1 MAIVGGFDVHR
12 SQITVELLDTES
24 GELRRGQIRPA
35 TREAL
40 RRWLSRFHP
49 EQEVA
54 IALEATTGWRF
65 VVEELVRAGV
75 EPHLAEPA
83 DTSALRGRKKRAK
96 TDRQDAKHLRELLQQ
111 GRLPECWIP
120 PTQLQELRELVRLR
134 KDLHDDRRRWVQ
146 RIHAEM
152 FQQGLPSRAGH
163 LDVGELADLEL
174 SPAGQRKVEVA
185 RRRIEE
191 TDRELEQLDR
201 ELLGWARRSVAVRVL
216 RSRFGWGPIT
226 SLCVVAEHGDA
237 RRFSSSRKAVRNT
250 GLDITIYQ
258 SDDKRAPGRLSRQGP
273 SVLRWALFEIAVNAS
288 RSSSPAHAYYL
299 QVKERK
305 GHLRAVLSQA
315 RREMRWAH
323 HTLIGLGDSALE
335 FAA

>member
-24 GELRRGQIRPA
+24 GEITRGQIRPA
-35 TREAL
+35 TRERL
-40 RRWLSRFHP
+40 RGWLSRFGP
-49 EQEVA
+49 EPEVA
-54 IALEATTGWRF
+54 IAVEATTGWRF

-83 DTSALRGRKKRAK
+83 DTSALRGRKKRPK

-120 PTQLQELRELVRLR
+120 PTQIQELRDLVRLR
-134 KDLHDDRRRWVQ
+134 KNLLDDRRCWVQ
-146 RIHAEM
+146 RIHAEI

-163 LDVGELADLEL
+163 LDLEQLAGLQL
-174 SPAGQRKVEVA
+174 SRAGLRKVEVA
-185 RRRIEE
+185 RRRIQE
-191 TDRELEQLDR
+191 TESELELLDR
-201 ELLGWARRSVAVRVL
+201 ELLSWARHSLGVRVL
-216 RSRFGWGPIT
+216 RRRYGWGPIT
-226 SLCVVAEHGDA
+226 SLCVLAEHGDA
-237 RRFSSSRKAVRNT
+237 RRFGSSRKAVRNT

-258 SDDKRAPGRLSRQGP
+258 SDGKRAPGRLSRQGP
-273 SVLRWALFEIAVNAS
+273 HLLRWALYEIAMCAS
-288 RSSSPAHAYYL
+288 RPASPAHAYYR
-299 QVKERK
+299 QVAERK
-305 GHLRAVLSQA
+305 GHPRAVLSQA

-323 HTLIGLGDSALE
+323 HTLIGLGEQALE